1 MSDETTLPVDDTG
14 ESLSEETL
22 GHLDGCKGE
31 ED

>member
-1 MSDETTLPVDDTG
+1 MGEEKTLPVDDTG

-22 GHLDGCKGE
+22 GHMDGCKGE

>member
-1 MSDETTLPVDDTG
+1 MGEEKTLPVDDTG

-22 GHLDGCKGE
+22 GHLDECKGK